1 MTPAQ
6 KVDELKKRFFFYSVA
21 ENGENNKWNAL

>member
-6 KVDELKKRFFFYSVA
+6 MVDELKKRFFYSVA